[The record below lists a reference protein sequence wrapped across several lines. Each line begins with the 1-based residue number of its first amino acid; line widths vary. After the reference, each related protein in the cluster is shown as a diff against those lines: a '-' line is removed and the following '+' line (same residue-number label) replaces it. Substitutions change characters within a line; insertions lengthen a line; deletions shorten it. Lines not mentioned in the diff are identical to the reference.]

1 MPSLPKL
8 RPSPARQDGTIWH
21 RTPTSQI
28 GDPSAHHSSFGHKKC
43 TVSGARAKV
52 ISEIVQNV
60 EKFTQSS
67 QLKKANLDEF
77 LSFFVK
83 PFCQQLVDL
92 G

>member
-1 MPSLPKL
+1 MPSLPL
-8 RPSPARQDGTIWH
+8 RPSPARPAHCRGTP
-21 RTPTSQI
+21 RDPTGHAI
-28 GDPSAHHSSFGHKKC
+28 HKFGPQK
-43 TVSGARAKV
+43 VAVFWARAKV

-83 PFCQQLVDL
+83 SFLPTV

>member
-1 MPSLPKL
+1 M
-8 RPSPARQDGTIWH
+8 
-21 RTPTSQI
+21 
-28 GDPSAHHSSFGHKKC
+28 
-43 TVSGARAKV
+43 

-83 PFCQQLVDL
+83 SFLPTV